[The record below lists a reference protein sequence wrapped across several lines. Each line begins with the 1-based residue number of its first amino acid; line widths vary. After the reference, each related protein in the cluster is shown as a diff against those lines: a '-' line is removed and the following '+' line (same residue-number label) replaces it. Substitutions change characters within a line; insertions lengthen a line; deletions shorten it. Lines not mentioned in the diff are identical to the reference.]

1 MSDIFEHLIN
11 AYLEDQVGT
20 MSGFLSPELTAGLR
34 RNLLQKKEE
43 GMMHPAGIGKHFDF
57 QRNLEIRGD
66 VICWIE
72 EDTDDP
78 FEQEFLD
85 QMRGFVE
92 HLNRTCYTGIRSF
105 EFHYA
110 LYEAGSFYKRHKDQ
124 FQQDR
129 GRQFSVVHYLNEQW
143 QPEDG
148 GQLRVWTRSGE
159 QLIQP
164 EGGRVVFFKADQTEH
179 EVLPASRARMS
190 IAGWLKNV

>member
-1 MSDIFEHLIN
+1 MSLGPGRP
-11 AYLEDQVGT
+11 VGT

-34 RNLLQKKEE
+34 RNLLQKEE

-85 QMRGFVE
+85 QMRRFVE
-92 HLNRTCYTGIRSF
+92 HLNPTCYTGIRSF

-110 LYEAGSFYKRHKDQ
+110 LYEAGSFT
-124 FQQDR
+124 
-129 GRQFSVVHYLNEQW
+129 SVIKTSSSRTEVGNS
-143 QPEDG
+143 
-148 GQLRVWTRSGE
+148 SGTLSE
-159 QLIQP
+159 
-164 EGGRVVFFKADQTEH
+164 
-179 EVLPASRARMS
+179 
-190 IAGWLKNV
+190 